1 MHKVLH
7 TDGFRTSVFEG
18 LKSNQSDAGWFTL
31 RAILSTKNSRLIE
44 INTKVGSMFPG
55 SFKTFLSA
63 GTVEE
68 DDQNSFRYPVEV
80 LNCLHGR
87 LDAKAPF
94 STQIWFTI
102 EPIRNFCPHKG
113 RMNGVRCIV
122 EHLSSHLHLKVAV
135 ICT

>member
-18 LKSNQSDAGWFTL
+18 LESNQSDAGWLTL

-44 INTKVGSMFPG
+44 INTKVESMFPG

-87 LDAKAPF
+87 
-94 STQIWFTI
+94 
-102 EPIRNFCPHKG
+102 
-113 RMNGVRCIV
+113 
-122 EHLSSHLHLKVAV
+122 
-135 ICT
+135 